1 MDSMANLE
9 LGVRMEVGVGVGHVV
24 IMPPVWRIM
33 QLIWGIR

>member
-9 LGVRMEVGVGVGHVV
+9 LGVRMEVGVGHVV